1 MITVEVKTAKPYNV
15 YIESGLLG
23 KIDDY
28 LGTTKRRI
36 MIVTDDTVNDLYS
49 ENVYEKLQSK
59 HYNVYKFV
67 FKHGEDSKNK
77 ETLFNI
83 LEELSRLNFDRSD
96 MLIAIGGGVVGDI
109 TGFAAGIY
117 MRGIKYIQ
125 IPTTLL
131 SAIDSSVGGKTAIN
145 LGAVKNQIGVF
156 NQPEFVLIDTA
167 AIKTCP
173 CEIFIDGMGE
183 GIKYAILCGGRVA
196 EIVKNKAVLQNFDEF
211 VSLCVAYKADIV
223 SQDEKENGLRRL
235 LNLGHTVG
243 HAIEALSEHRIS
255 HGNAVVYG
263 IKILCGALA
272 FDNRINRELFN
283 EINAVISVYFK
294 LKVLNYEAKDIINL
308 IKNDKKVAGGKVKI
322 VYPIRVGEVIQ
333 TEFSFDELNYL
344 LDKYLE
350 HCEKEVVE

>member
-1 MITVEVKTAKPYNV
+1 MITVDVKTAKPYSV

-23 KIDDY
+23 KIDEY
-28 LGTTKRRI
+28 LGTTQRRI
-36 MIVTDDTVNDLYS
+36 MIITDDTVNVLYA
-49 ENVYEKLQSK
+49 ENVYNDLLSK
-59 HYNVYKFV
+59 QYKVFKFV

-83 LEELSRLNFDRSD
+83 LEELSRLKFDRSD
-96 MLIAIGGGVVGDI
+96 MLMAIGGGVVGDI

-173 CEIFIDGMGE
+173 SDIFIDGMGE
-183 GIKYAILCGGRVA
+183 GIKYAILCGGRLA
-196 EIVKNKAVLQNFDEF
+196 EIVENKAVLQNFDEF
-211 VSLCVAYKADIV
+211 VSLCVEYKADIV

-243 HAIEALSEHRIS
+243 HAVEALSEHRIS
-255 HGNAVVYG
+255 HGIAVVYG
-263 IKILCGALA
+263 IEMLCGALA
-272 FDNRINRELFN
+272 FDDRVNRELFN
-283 EINAVISVYFK
+283 EIKSLISVYFK
-294 LKVLNYEAKDIINL
+294 LDLLNYEAKDIVNL
-308 IKNDKKVAGGKVKI
+308 IKNDKKAVCGKIKI
-322 VYPIRVGEVIQ
+322 VYPIQIGEVIQ
-333 TEFSFDELNYL
+333 AEFSFDELYIL
-344 LDKYLE
+344 LSKYIKQ
-350 HCEKEVVE
+350 CKKEVAV